1 MMKIILTTITIILQ
15 IIVGHLL
22 AFFISYGLEIGAS
35 EPWVYFVWPF
45 LNTIGIWGVGAII
58 ARWGKTF
65 NKKQYISTLIGT
77 FIGASIGMM
86 ITVTSNFGLFVF
98 NPLILGIIGFYVPL
112 INKKKS
118 KK

>member
-1 MMKIILTTITIILQ
+1 MKIILTTITIILQ

-45 LNTIGIWGVGAII
+45 LNTMGIWGVGAII
-58 ARWGKTF
+58 AKWGKTF

-86 ITVTSNFGLFVF
+86 ITVNSNFGLFLF
-98 NPLILGIIGFYVPL
+98 NPLIIGIIGYYVAL
-112 INKKKS
+112 LS
-118 KK
+118 

>member
-1 MMKIILTTITIILQ
+1 MKIILTIITIILQ

-22 AFFISYGLEIGAS
+22 AFFISYGWGIGSS

-45 LNTIGIWGVGAII
+45 LNTMGIWGVGAII
-58 ARWGKTF
+58 AKWRKTF
-65 NKKQYISTLIGT
+65 NKKHYLSTLIGT
-77 FIGASIGMM
+77 FIGASIGMI
-86 ITVTSNFGLFVF
+86 ITINSNFGLFLF
-98 NPLILGIIGFYVPL
+98 NPLIGGIIGFYIPL

>member
-1 MMKIILTTITIILQ
+1 MKIILTIITIILQ

-22 AFFISYGLEIGAS
+22 AFSISYGLNIGAN

-58 ARWGKTF
+58 AKCVKTF
-65 NKKQYISTLIGT
+65 NKKQYILTLIGT
-77 FIGASIGMM
+77 FIGASIGMI

>member
-1 MMKIILTTITIILQ
+1 MKKILTIITIILQ

-45 LNTIGIWGVGAII
+45 LNTMCIWGVGAII
-58 ARWGKTF
+58 AKWGKTF

-77 FIGASIGMM
+77 FIGASIGMI
-86 ITVTSNFGLFVF
+86 ITVTSNFNNIF

-112 INKKKS
+112 RNKKKS

>member
-1 MMKIILTTITIILQ
+1 MMKIILTAITIILQ

-45 LNTIGIWGVGAII
+45 LNTIGIWSIGSII
-58 ARWGKTF
+58 
-65 NKKQYISTLIGT
+65 NKKINNITRRKYIATLIGT
-77 FIGASIGMM
+77 FIGASIGMI

-112 INKKKS
+112 RNKKKS

>member
-1 MMKIILTTITIILQ
+1 MIKIILTIIIQ

-58 ARWGKTF
+58 AMWGKTF
-65 NKKQYISTLIGT
+65 NKKQYILTLIGT

-86 ITVTSNFGLFVF
+86 ITVNSNFGLFLF
-98 NPLILGIIGFYVPL
+98 NPLIGGIIGFYVPL

>member
-1 MMKIILTTITIILQ
+1 MKIILTIITIILQ

-22 AFFISYGLEIGAS
+22 AFFISYGWGIGAS

-65 NKKQYISTLIGT
+65 NKKQYILTLIGT

-98 NPLILGIIGFYVPL
+98 NPLIIPGPI
-112 INKKKS
+112 S
-118 KK
+118 KKGKTTLTKRLHN